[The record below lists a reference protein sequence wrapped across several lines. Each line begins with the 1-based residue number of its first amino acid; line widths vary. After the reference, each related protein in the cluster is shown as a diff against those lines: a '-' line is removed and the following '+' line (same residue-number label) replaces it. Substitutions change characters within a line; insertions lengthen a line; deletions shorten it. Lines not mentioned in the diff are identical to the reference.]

1 MTERTPFVISTEKGC
16 KPAEWR
22 NLARLRIG
30 RQTFFRRVLPYFTV
44 QDKIPRLTLGMT
56 GMGAN
61 ILYCIHNFTFYILHS
76 TFQKRSFGYAGIVV
90 PAPLRMTEREKGCSA
105 SFSVTLSSSSH
116 AYAVSILPMAK
127 CSTCKA
133 APPLPKNLAALRFSG
148 ALFYEL
154 RSRMG
159 LFFHKGKSIPP
170 PTKKTGGAPAFSKIL
185 FKKRGNVRLLR
196 LGLLRAHDE

>member
-1 MTERTPFVISTEKGC
+1 MPRGKFFLYCNARRGNCQPHCRSPHERRMTERTPFVISTEKGC

-76 TFQKRSFGYAGIVV
+76 TFQKRSFDYAGIVV
-90 PAPLRMTEREKGCSA
+90 PAPLRMTGGRNDRGKSRPPAHKKDRRCACLFKNFIQKTGECSA
-105 SFSVTLSSSSH
+105 
-116 AYAVSILPMAK
+116 
-127 CSTCKA
+127 A
-133 APPLPKNLAALRFSG
+133 AAR
-148 ALFYEL
+148 
-154 RSRMG
+154 
-159 LFFHKGKSIPP
+159 
-170 PTKKTGGAPAFSKIL
+170 APA
-185 FKKRGNVRLLR
+185 RT
-196 LGLLRAHDE
+196 

>member
-61 ILYCIHNFTFYILHS
+61 ILY
-76 TFQKRSFGYAGIVV
+76 
-90 PAPLRMTEREKGCSA
+90 
-105 SFSVTLSSSSH
+105 
-116 AYAVSILPMAK
+116 
-127 CSTCKA
+127 
-133 APPLPKNLAALRFSG
+133 
-148 ALFYEL
+148 
-154 RSRMG
+154 
-159 LFFHKGKSIPP
+159 
-170 PTKKTGGAPAFSKIL
+170 
-185 FKKRGNVRLLR
+185 
-196 LGLLRAHDE
+196 

>member
-1 MTERTPFVISTEKGC
+1 MPRGKFFHYCNARRGNCQPHCRSPHERRMTERTPFVISTEKGC

-76 TFQKRSFGYAGIVV
+76 TFQKRSFDYAGTVV
-90 PAPLRMTEREKGCSA
+90 PAPLRMTGGRNDRGKSRTPRPQKRQAVRLSFQKQNSKNFNQKTGECSA
-105 SFSVTLSSSSH
+105 
-116 AYAVSILPMAK
+116 A
-127 CSTCKA
+127 A
-133 APPLPKNLAALRFSG
+133 AP
-148 ALFYEL
+148 
-154 RSRMG
+154 
-159 LFFHKGKSIPP
+159 
-170 PTKKTGGAPAFSKIL
+170 APEST
-185 FKKRGNVRLLR
+185 
-196 LGLLRAHDE
+196 